1 MKKNI
6 KEKEEKFAG
15 DNFSAE
21 KYFEDSLEG
30 LSFAFNNK
38 KERLKDV
45 KNIIKKTEESNNV
58 NYSKYVDVLLGN
70 YEVFINIGKYV
81 DRIDKNIT
89 QTISAQKE
97 YSNLLSNL
105 RKDIEEF

>member
-6 KEKEEKFAG
+6 KEKEEKSAG

-45 KNIIKKTEESNNV
+45 KNIIKKN
-58 NYSKYVDVLLGN
+58 
-70 YEVFINIGKYV
+70 
-81 DRIDKNIT
+81 R
-89 QTISAQKE
+89 
-97 YSNLLSNL
+97 
-105 RKDIEEF
+105 RK